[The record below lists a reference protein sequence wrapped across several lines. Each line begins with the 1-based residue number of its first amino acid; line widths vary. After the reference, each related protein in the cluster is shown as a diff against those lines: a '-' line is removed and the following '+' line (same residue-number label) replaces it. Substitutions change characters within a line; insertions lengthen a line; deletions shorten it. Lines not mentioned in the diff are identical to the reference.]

1 MHLLVANEVCT
12 ISFCFKTLHLLKSR
26 ILSSQSVPSDRG
38 VSSHW
43 SFDTNSYLACRFS
56 RYNSRLAAPC
66 HRAKIPY
73 IHYHK
78 QATRLE
84 VCLVFKWTILIS
96 ICQEWQRLGKGW
108 GLGRA
113 VSCSVIV
120 ERGTGCLN
128 PSHCSV
134 EKIGLYN
141 NVRLFNRVPN
151 IARTR
156 DGDFSIGVELLVPD
170 SAWNRHVGNNHCG
183 KHCLYAYNYF
193 IAKVTVSLSLLSRF
207 KHNLSQYLIN

>member
-1 MHLLVANEVCT
+1 M
-12 ISFCFKTLHLLKSR
+12 ISSCFRTLHLLKSR
-26 ILSSQSVPSDRG
+26 ILSSQSVPNDRG

-56 RYNSRLAAPC
+56 RYSRKLAAPC

-108 GLGRA
+108 GLGRT

-128 PSHCSV
+128 PSQCSV
-134 EKIGLYN
+134 VKIGLYN
-141 NVRLFNRVPN
+141 NVRLFNRVSN
-151 IARTR
+151 IARNR
-156 DGDFSIGVELLVPD
+156 DDDFSIGVELLVPD
-170 SAWNRHVGNNHCG
+170 SAWNRHVGNYHCG
-183 KHCLYAYNYF
+183 KHCLYAYSYF
-193 IAKVTVSLSLLSRF
+193 IGKVTASLSLFSSSN
-207 KHNLSQYLIN
+207 HNPAHYLTN